1 VLLPKAFDATNCT
14 LYEPGVL
21 YVTVGLETVDVEGVP
36 PAKVHVFKVGEPVLK
51 FVNTTVCPGHTVV
64 LLAVKLAVGAPKV
77 AQLLAVK
84 AVIAGIAQTPPVKF
98 LVITAL
104 PPAKSFTLNTLF
116 D

>member
-1 VLLPKAFDATNCT
+1 MLLPKAFDATNCT

-36 PAKVHVFKVGEPVLK
+36 PAKVQVFKVGEPVLK
-51 FVNTTVCPGHTVV
+51 FVNTTVWPGHTVV
-64 LLAVKLAVGAPKV
+64 LLAVKLAVGAPII
-77 AQLLAVK
+77 QLLAVK
-84 AVIAGIAQTPPVKF
+84 ALIAEMAQTPPVKF